1 MDYSKEK
8 NLKKLVKF
16 SPQEQMAA
24 DDSEALYFAG
34 QSQYE
39 QDSIN
44 KAQNMTG
51 ENIAPSEDLN
61 SLWESAAPKEDLT
74 ALWESAT
81 PQTSNKPLSVTRN
94 GKTLT
99 ASNKTFQD
107 DLKDELAAN
116 PIAAKMAAAGTAL
129 SDLYQGG
136 KQLIG
141 MGDDKAIEAN
151 RIIREANPLSAVAG
165 NVASFAAGG
174 LAAPV
179 LNTLKGVTAL
189 GAATGLAAPVE
200 GEDVARQKIGNAFL
214 GAGVGAGASK
224 FASAVGNKLS
234 QAANNKTVQKTV
246 NSVKDATL
254 KAAQDA
260 GFTIPRSLYNPTF
273 MSNRLESFGGKAAV
287 KQAATDKNQNVVND
301 LARKALGVSKDA
313 PLSTGTIEQVRKQAY
328 KPYEEVASISKG
340 AANALEDLKQARADA
355 TSWFNSYN
363 RSANP
368 EHLAKAQE
376 FREIANVA
384 DSVLDDYATQA
395 GKPQLIGQLKEARK
409 TIAKTYTV
417 ERALNPANGD
427 IDSRVLARLFEKG
440 KPLSDG
446 LDDIGRF
453 AKGFGQVAPTGKGG
467 SGAGISALDAT
478 ASLGLGA
485 LGAGYSGSPEGA
497 AAGLLPLL
505 LRPASR
511 TAALSKMMQ
520 TTPNYSTGKTANLL
534 KALVSSRNAP
544 MAITGATVPS
554 LTK

>member
-1 MDYSKEK
+1 MGWQDAPLAESSSRWQDAP
-8 NLKKLVKF
+8 L
-16 SPQEQMAA
+16 A
-24 DDSEALYFAG
+24 D
-34 QSQYE
+34 
-39 QDSIN
+39 N
-44 KAQNMTG
+44 
-51 ENIAPSEDLN
+51 
-61 SLWESAAPKEDLT
+61 PK
-74 ALWESAT
+74 
-81 PQTSNKPLSVTRN
+81 QTSNAPLSVTRN

-99 ASNKTFQD
+99 ASNKTFAD

-136 KQLIG
+136 KQIFG
-141 MGDDKAIEAN
+141 MGDNKAIEAN
-151 RIIREANPLSAVAG
+151 RIIREANPMSALTG
-165 NVASFAAGG
+165 NVAMFGAGG
-174 LAAPV
+174 VLAPI
-179 LNTLKGVTAL
+179 LNTVKGVTAL

-200 GEDVARQKIGNAFL
+200 GDNVARQKIGNAFL
-214 GAGVGAGASK
+214 GAGLGAGANK
-224 FASAVGNKLS
+224 VAGAVGNKLS
-234 QAANNKTVQKTV
+234 QIANNKTVQQTANTV
-246 NSVKDATL
+246 RDATL
-254 KAAQDA
+254 KAAQQA
-260 GFTIPRSLYNPTF
+260 GFSIPRSLYNPTF

-287 KQAATDKNQNVVND
+287 KQAATDTNQKVVND
-301 LARKALGVSKDA
+301 LAKKSLNIGADT

-340 AANALEDLKQARADA
+340 AANTLQDLKQARADA

-395 GKPQLIGQLKEARK
+395 GKPQLIGQLKDARK

-427 IDSRVLARLFEKG
+427 IDSRVLARLYEKN

-446 LDDIGRF
+446 LDEIGRF
-453 AKGFGQVAPTGKGG
+453 AKGFGQVAPTGKGN

-511 TAALSKMMQ
+511 QMALSKMMQ
-520 TTPNYSTGKTANLL
+520 STPNYTQALPNRLL
-534 KALVSSRNAP
+534 EGLLSSRYAP
-544 MAITGATVPS
+544 MAITGATVPTF
-554 LTK
+554 TK